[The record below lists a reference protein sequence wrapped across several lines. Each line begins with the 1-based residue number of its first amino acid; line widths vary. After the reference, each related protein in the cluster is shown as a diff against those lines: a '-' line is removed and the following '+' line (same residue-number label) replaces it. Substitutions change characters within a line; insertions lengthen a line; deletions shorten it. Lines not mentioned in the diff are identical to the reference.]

1 MLNPSTL
8 YTRWLTLF
16 RARTDAHCTE
26 GERQLLAALLPHVQQ
41 ALELNRLT
49 HLGQL
54 RQGLARDR
62 LGSALADPRGII
74 HHMDVVFEHALRAE
88 WPGWQGPRLP
98 AAVQTAAQGG
108 AHRLVAHT
116 LVITLFTQH
125 GLLWLRARPRCAADG
140 LSPAKPR
147 LPGLWSGA

>member
-1 MLNPSTL
+1 MIRRPPRSPLFPYTTL
-8 YTRWLTLF
+8 FNTRWLTLF

-54 RQGLARDR
+54 RQGLARDP

-88 WPGWQGPRLP
+88 WPGRQGPRLP
-98 AAVQTAAQGG
+98 AAVQTAEIGR
-108 AHRLVAHT
+108 AHAEL
-116 LVITLFTQH
+116 Q
-125 GLLWLRARPRCAADG
+125 
-140 LSPAKPR
+140 SPCN
-147 LPGLWSGA
+147 L